1 MNGPIPP
8 PETTQ
13 AWSTRKTAVVVAIVM
28 VIAVALG
35 VLLLT
40 LNTDAQWAR
49 VTATVLAAVIAVG
62 AGCLVAYVVMRL
74 FRRAPPTESYDRAR
88 FNLFRSSLDGVSLG
102 LGLEAPGLV
111 VLNELFP
118 DSFVTRV
125 GGKRVVAISPPLLG
139 LDLTNQ
145 EVEAIMAVGL
155 ANILSLRTEHSRPD
169 IHQQLQ
175 VDSDITDQ
183 VSSFTSD
190 KSTALYCKVV
200 LRSDTLATR
209 ITGQPGALQS
219 AIVKVIEALE
229 KAPKP
234 LFNSL
239 EKVLVQPP
247 GFGGRSDLNEEL
259 TRLRLEN
266 LERMKAGKR
275 PAFSELRDG
284 KPVVEPKGWE

>member
-1 MNGPIPP
+1 
-8 PETTQ
+8 
-13 AWSTRKTAVVVAIVM
+13 
-28 VIAVALG
+28 
-35 VLLLT
+35 
-40 LNTDAQWAR
+40 
-49 VTATVLAAVIAVG
+49 
-62 AGCLVAYVVMRL
+62 
-74 FRRAPPTESYDRAR
+74 
-88 FNLFRSSLDGVSLG
+88 
-102 LGLEAPGLV
+102 
-111 VLNELFP
+111 
-118 DSFVTRV
+118 
-125 GGKRVVAISPPLLG
+125 
-139 LDLTNQ
+139 
-145 EVEAIMAVGL
+145 MAVGL